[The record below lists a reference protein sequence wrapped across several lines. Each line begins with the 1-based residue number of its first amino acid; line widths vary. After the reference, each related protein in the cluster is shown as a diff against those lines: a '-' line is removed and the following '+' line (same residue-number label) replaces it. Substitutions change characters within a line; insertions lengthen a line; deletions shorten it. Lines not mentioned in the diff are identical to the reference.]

1 MYQYDIPD
9 SNENGYHKKY
19 LKLVGAT
26 IFFTV
31 IGILI
36 FIQLRKDIDKVSGD
50 SIQND
55 RYEKPAAT
63 QTIDQMQLM
72 GRKIKSFKAR
82 VPRESNQRRYH
93 QKRHW
98 EPAEYAMATKENDFR
113 QHLKAIQ
120 RLISELKYY
129 PY

>member
-50 SIQND
+50 SIQNN
-55 RYEKPAAT
+55 RYEQPAS
-63 QTIDQMQLM
+63 QTIDQMQKM
-72 GRKIKSFKAR
+72 GGKSKSFKAR
-82 VPRESNQRRYH
+82 VPWESTQRRYH

-98 EPAEYAMATKENDFR
+98 ETVENAMTTTENEFR
-113 QHLKAIQ
+113 QHLKTIQ
-120 RLISELKYY
+120 RIISELKYY
-129 PY
+129 PD

>member
-36 FIQLRKDIDKVSGD
+36 FIQVRKDIDTVSGD
-50 SIQND
+50 SIQNN
-55 RYEKPAAT
+55 RYEKPAS
-63 QTIDQMQLM
+63 QTMDQLRLM
-72 GRKIKSFKAR
+72 DSRSKSFKAR

-93 QKRHW
+93 QERHW

-120 RLISELKYY
+120 RLISELKYN